1 MSDGQAPL
9 HPESKPV
16 HAMKTTS
23 ARNARRH
30 ELLREFFACAVVLA
44 AIKTSEPASN
54 ASAKAPYSR
63 S

>member
-1 MSDGQAPL
+1 
-9 HPESKPV
+9 
-16 HAMKTTS
+16 MKTTT
-23 ARNARRH
+23 ARTARRH

-44 AIKTSEPASN
+44 AIKAPETASS